1 MVSEYLLII
10 GDVKKSE
17 QRFLVDLSNFL
28 SVMICIYLYSQLL
41 KDKISAVVFYQQM
54 NETAIVVGYTKIITV
69 R

>member
-28 SVMICIYLYSQLL
+28 FVMICIYLYSQLL
-41 KDKISAVVFYQQM
+41 KDKISAVVFCQQM
-54 NETAIVVGYTKIITV
+54 NETAIVVGYTKIV
-69 R
+69 ANR